1 MNSEDPL
8 QPVREAIDQIDTQLI
23 ELLSQRGRLAL
34 QVADLKRAA
43 ADGEVVYYRPEREAL
58 VQRRV
63 AGMNQGP
70 YAAQGMRA
78 LFNELI
84 SATLAL
90 EQPLRVAVV
99 DRPGG
104 VAMLAAQNHF
114 GASASY
120 HRTASYHQA
129 LSDVAAGNNDVTL
142 LPVHDSVLRW
152 FPESID
158 LLLESGLLPVGEIEV
173 DARYLTFDSGTT
185 GDKTTQL
192 TIPAAAKLRKS
203 INESSGPGDYQVLTD
218 INAQGQCPPPAYV
231 IFPERSNESRV
242 NYDRPVLDGLS
253 LSLQVNDDI
262 QVSCQQKLLILARIE
277 TEPTGDDKTMW
288 VVNGGES
295 PLQGQQQ
302 LAVSADL
309 AEISWLDEKKNRALV
324 VVPGHHLEPSPKA
337 IAQRLEA
344 QFAEVKRVGSW
355 PAALAV

>member
-1 MNSEDPL
+1 MNSDDPL

-43 ADGEVVYYRPEREAL
+43 ADGEIVYYRPEREAL

-70 YAAQGMRA
+70 YAAQGLRA

-129 LSDVAAGNNDVTL
+129 LSDVAAGISDVTL
-142 LPVHDSVLRW
+142 LPVHDSALRW

-158 LLLESGLLPVGEIEV
+158 LLLESGLLPVGEMEV
-173 DARYLTFDSGTT
+173 DARYLLFDSGTAD
-185 GDKTTQL
+185 DKTIQL
-192 TIPAAAKLRKS
+192 PDPVVVRLRKS
-203 INESSGPGDYQVLTD
+203 VNESSGPGDYQVLTD
-218 INAQGQCPPPAYV
+218 ANAPGQWPPPSHV
-231 IFPERSNESRV
+231 MVPERFNERRI
-242 NYDRPVLDGLS
+242 NCDRPVLDGLS
-253 LSLQVNDDI
+253 LNLQVNDDV

-288 VVNGGES
+288 LVNGGER
-295 PLQGQQQ
+295 PLQYEQL
-302 LAVSADL
+302 LAVSDDL
-309 AEISWLDEKKNRALV
+309 AEVGLLDEKKNRALV
-324 VVPGHHLEPSPKA
+324 VVQGHHLEPSPKA
-337 IAQRLEA
+337 IEQQLQA
-344 QFAEVKRVGSW
+344 QFAEVKWVGSW